1 MKNAEGGKKM
11 KKHRKMP
18 AAGLALLMLSASLA
32 GCGSGGNTDGEGTQ
46 SGESMENTGTQTGTE
61 EQDQGAEVQ
70 MPALPDNTLHITVR
84 VPNFGT
90 DPQGTQGQQMW
101 QDMME
106 AYLGIKLDIDWIYT
120 PWADYT
126 ANEKVLIQTGDIPD
140 VTTYTQ
146 DSYINDFGADGLV
159 LNIMDYWDYMTYYPQ
174 YVENTMG
181 GVDFITNQEGAS
193 YYFRD
198 GYYNPNNISGAQ
210 SFTSFGYR
218 FDLLKKHDLKPAE
231 TLEEFTELC
240 AKLKSLIDSGEIEA
254 DYVIDR
260 THDAHPLYRGF
271 VGIFH
276 TWDTT
281 YWNGNE
287 WSFGPI
293 EDNFREMLRYLNGL
307 YEAGY
312 IDPEFTT
319 DKMERCNEKALNNGF
334 IVAPCGW
341 AGNARNWNMQKNN
354 PEMEWGNAFLPREEK
369 YGTPWKWGSKMPGKS
384 LSSRYG
390 IIINADAEYPEWI
403 VKMIDYQY
411 SDEMVLAM
419 NMGVFG
425 DTYEQAEDGTYYF
438 TEKIMGT
445 EVPTQ
450 TAADLGIMAYGAC
463 RPGVCFIPQMFDAD
477 TGLLT
482 PEPWWNA
489 EDGYYEGQYWVETG
503 KLGGPDSISPFDT
516 PPVTRL
522 SDSEATERALMTAAC
537 ETYVIEECQKF
548 ITGEY
553 DIDDDA
559 RWSSYVDGVKNQA
572 ADFDGIFRIMN
583 EKTIR

>member
-11 KKHRKMP
+11 KKVRKMP

-46 SGESMENTGTQTGTE
+46 SGESMENTGTQPGTE

-126 ANEKVLIQTGDIPD
+126 ANEKVLIQTGGIPD

-293 EDNFREMLRYLNGL
+293 EDNFREM
-307 YEAGY
+307 
-312 IDPEFTT
+312 
-319 DKMERCNEKALNNGF
+319 
-334 IVAPCGW
+334 
-341 AGNARNWNMQKNN
+341 
-354 PEMEWGNAFLPREEK
+354 
-369 YGTPWKWGSKMPGKS
+369 
-384 LSSRYG
+384 
-390 IIINADAEYPEWI
+390 
-403 VKMIDYQY
+403 
-411 SDEMVLAM
+411 
-419 NMGVFG
+419 
-425 DTYEQAEDGTYYF
+425 
-438 TEKIMGT
+438 
-445 EVPTQ
+445 
-450 TAADLGIMAYGAC
+450 
-463 RPGVCFIPQMFDAD
+463 
-477 TGLLT
+477 
-482 PEPWWNA
+482 
-489 EDGYYEGQYWVETG
+489 
-503 KLGGPDSISPFDT
+503 PDI
-516 PPVTRL
+516 
-522 SDSEATERALMTAAC
+522 
-537 ETYVIEECQKF
+537 
-548 ITGEY
+548 
-553 DIDDDA
+553 
-559 RWSSYVDGVKNQA
+559 
-572 ADFDGIFRIMN
+572 
-583 EKTIR
+583 